1 MFEFYNLCELKYAS
15 LNICCFSKNCTFVK
29 QVRSLHE
36 NERLLDCVTSHLR
49 PVVKSHGSES
59 QNKHT
64 MSTRMTDELCRCCFV
79 STFLFSVLKRP
90 APLSPR
96 GVSNETTCFSD
107 HLCTRLLT
115 WNDQLRV
122 SPRPRGAAEQIWRGK
137 KGREKR
143 SGWFDVPQE
152 DERKKN
158 NGVANLT
165 ASETHTGSETHH
177 APSPLSSEFRQR
189 VLIRRYTQPETQPK
203 NVFFN
208 LRSNQIRSLSRDIIR
223 KGNT

>member
-15 LNICCFSKNCTFVK
+15 LNICCFSKNCIFVK
-29 QVRSLHE
+29 QVRSLRE
-36 NERLLDCVTSHLR
+36 DERLLDCVTSHLR

-137 KGREKR
+137 KREGKALRVIWRPSGGRAEKKQRRRQSDRERNTHRFWDAPR
-143 SGWFDVPQE
+143 SVPSLFWIQTKSFNKTLHSAWNSAE
-152 DERKKN
+152 EC
-158 NGVANLT
+158 
-165 ASETHTGSETHH
+165 
-177 APSPLSSEFRQR
+177 
-189 VLIRRYTQPETQPK
+189 
-203 NVFFN
+203 FF
-208 LRSNQIRSLSRDIIR
+208 
-223 KGNT
+223 